1 MAIPYAMLIAIFLAF
16 TGPIVADAKDA
27 KSQIALLDR
36 PLSVQRVPQ
45 KSTTGTLGELRC
57 SYYKD
62 VMIRGSG
69 IDTPAPADAALIPI
83 APGTANPPC
92 TATKSESE
100 LTLKTANYS
109 FSGRKGPFLFFRA
122 TDPHGVA
129 PFLIINAIDG
139 QIIYNDSEYGDGFRS
154 ISQTKSW
161 LHLHYTRGVNG
172 TCSIYKEGPACW
184 AKMMND
190 GKIPRIMTLS
200 QPSVQLCGAA
210 YRRVNA
216 PADTPSSIY
225 YDVDVSLDRSGKVH
239 INSRGRAS
247 CAPVP

>member
-1 MAIPYAMLIAIFLAF
+1 MAILYAILIAIFLSFA
-16 TGPIVADAKDA
+16 GPLAADAKDA
-27 KSQIALLDR
+27 ASQIALLDR
-36 PLSVQRVPQ
+36 PLSVQRVQP
-45 KSTTGTLGELRC
+45 KSTTRALGELRC

-62 VMIRGSG
+62 AMIRESG
-69 IDTPAPADAALIPI
+69 IDTPAPADATLISF

-92 TATKSESE
+92 AATKAESE
-100 LTLKTANYS
+100 LTLKTATYS

-154 ISQTKSW
+154 ISQTKSG

-184 AKMMND
+184 AKMMTE
-190 GKIPRIMTLS
+190 GKIPRVMTLS

-210 YRRVNA
+210 YRRLNA

-225 YDVDVSLDRSGKVH
+225 YDVDVTLDRSRKVH
-239 INSRGRAS
+239 VNSRGHAS